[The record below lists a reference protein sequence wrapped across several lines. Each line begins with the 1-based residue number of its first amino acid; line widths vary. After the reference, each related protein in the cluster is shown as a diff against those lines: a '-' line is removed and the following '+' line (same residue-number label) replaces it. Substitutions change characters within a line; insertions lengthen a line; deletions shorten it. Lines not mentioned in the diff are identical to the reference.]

1 MLIVKLTNGM
11 QSVNTCYTTIKNVI
25 LVKSKRFLVIIRKP
39 LQLLMLYSNV
49 KLKIKNQRFLNYQNQ
64 IVLFNFKIVPVLKS
78 IQETIDPRKNCFR
91 TMVTLTDFFPRSML
105 RMFYKAVSSNKSN
118 FESFFRGGGF
128 LHIVCSIENTRCVLN
143 KFDYDKNS
151 NI

>member
-1 MLIVKLTNGM
+1 MFADYANSKIDQWHAVRKYMLHDYQKCN
-11 QSVNTCYTTIKNVI
+11 

-118 FESFFRGGGF
+118 FESFFRGG
-128 LHIVCSIENTRCVLN
+128 VLTYCMLN
-143 KFDYDKNS
+143 RKHKVRFKQ
-151 NI
+151 I

>member
-1 MLIVKLTNGM
+1 MLTVKLTNGM

-78 IQETIDPRKNCFR
+78 IQETIDPRKFFFR

-118 FESFFRGGGF
+118 FESFFRGG
-128 LHIVCSIENTRCVLN
+128 VLTYCMLN
-143 KFDYDKNS
+143 RKHKVRFKQ
-151 NI
+151 I

>member
-1 MLIVKLTNGM
+1 MLTVKLTNGM

-118 FESFFRGGGF
+118 FESFFRGGG
-128 LHIVCSIENTRCVLN
+128 VLTYCMLN
-143 KFDYDKNS
+143 RKHKVRFKQ
-151 NI
+151 I

>member
-1 MLIVKLTNGM
+1 MLTVKLTNGM

-64 IVLFNFKIVPVLKS
+64 IVLFNPCWSQYRKLLTPEKIVLGPWSRLQIFSHVQCL
-78 IQETIDPRKNCFR
+78 ECF
-91 TMVTLTDFFPRSML
+91 TKL
-105 RMFYKAVSSNKSN
+105 
-118 FESFFRGGGF
+118 FRVINQILSHFLGGGGGSYI
-128 LHIVCSIENTRCVLN
+128 L
-143 KFDYDKNS
+143 YAQ
-151 NI
+151 

>member
-1 MLIVKLTNGM
+1 MLTVKLTNGM

-49 KLKIKNQRFLNYQNQ
+49 KLKIKNQKFLNYQNQ
-64 IVLFNFKIVPVLKS
+64 IVLFNFKIGPVLKS

-118 FESFFRGGGF
+118 FESFFQGGGG
-128 LHIVCSIENTRCVLN
+128 VLTYCMLN
-143 KFDYDKNS
+143 RKHKVRFKQ
-151 NI
+151 I

>member
-1 MLIVKLTNGM
+1 MLTVKLTNGM

-118 FESFFRGGGF
+118 FESCFRGGGF

>member
-1 MLIVKLTNGM
+1 MLTVKMTNGM

-78 IQETIDPRKNCFR
+78 IQETIDPRNFFFR

-118 FESFFRGGGF
+118 FESFFRGGF

>member
-1 MLIVKLTNGM
+1 MLTVKLTNGM

-105 RMFYKAVSSNKSN
+105 RMFNKAVSSNKSN

-143 KFDYDKNS
+143 KFDYDKSS

>member
-1 MLIVKLTNGM
+1 MLTVKFTNGM

-78 IQETIDPRKNCFR
+78 IQEIIYPRKNCFR
-91 TMVTLTDFFPRSML
+91 TMVTLTDFFPHSML
-105 RMFYKAVSSNKSN
+105 RMFYKAVSRSD
-118 FESFFRGGGF
+118 
-128 LHIVCSIENTRCVLN
+128 HI
-143 KFDYDKNS
+143 
-151 NI
+151 

>member
-1 MLIVKLTNGM
+1 MLTVKLTNVM

-78 IQETIDPRKNCFR
+78 IQETIDPRKNCFK

>member
-1 MLIVKLTNGM
+1 MLTVKLTNGM

-78 IQETIDPRKNCFR
+78 IQETIDPRKFFFR